1 MFNWTKRS
9 QTRARLVEADASA
22 LIARFGDCAYD
33 EARRRAREADS
44 GAILDGNRP
53 EGHWHAVKR
62 SLSKRLG
69 RDGLDT
75 ATRYLMDR

>member
-22 LIARFGDCAYD
+22 LIAGFGDYAYY
-33 EARRRAREADS
+33 EARRRASEADS
-44 GAILDGNRP
+44 GTILDGNRP
-53 EGHWHAVKR
+53 EGHWHDVKR
-62 SLSKRLG
+62 SLSKILG

>member
-22 LIARFGDCAYD
+22 LIARFGDYAYD
-33 EARRRAREADS
+33 EARRRVDEADS

-53 EGHWHAVKR
+53 EGHWRAVKR

>member
-1 MFNWTKRS
+1 MFNWTKRG

-22 LIARFGDCAYD
+22 LIIRFGDYAYD
-33 EARRRAREADS
+33 EARRRGREADS

-53 EGHWHAVKR
+53 DGHWHAVRR
-62 SLSKRLG
+62 SLAKQLG

-75 ATRYLMDR
+75 ATGYLMDR

>member
-9 QTRARLVEADASA
+9 KTRARLVEADAGT

-33 EARRRAREADS
+33 EARKRASEADS

-53 EGHWHAVKR
+53 EGHWREVKR

>member
-9 QTRARLVEADASA
+9 QTRARLAEDDASA
-22 LIARFGDCAYD
+22 LITRFGDYAYD

-53 EGHWHAVKR
+53 EGHWHAVRR